1 MNEQVIDVNHIV
13 KRVATNGSQKP
24 LEILHGISLQA
35 NAGEFL
41 SIVEPSGAGKS
52 TLLSVMSG
60 LSKPTS
66 GEVHLLGTDP
76 YQLRA
81 GKAAEF
87 RRNQVGFIFQNYNL
101 IPALPAF
108 DNIVLPLRLA
118 HKKVD
123 PQKVETLLKKLN
135 FAANPN
141 NFVSSLSGGEQQ
153 KVAIARVLVAN
164 SRIIFADEPTGALDS
179 VSRQII
185 FGLLRH
191 LTKQGICIVMVTHD
205 IEMAAATDKAITLRN
220 GRLEKV
226 LNQPTA
232 KALFQ
237 VLNEE
242 GR

>member
-1 MNEQVIDVNHIV
+1 MKEQVIDVNQIT
-13 KRVATNGSQKP
+13 KQVAANGKHAP
-24 LEILHGISLQA
+24 VEILHGISLQA

-41 SIVEPSGAGKS
+41 SIVGPSGAGKS
-52 TLLSVMSG
+52 TLLNAMSG

-66 GEVHLLGTDP
+66 GEVHLLGQDP
-76 YQLRA
+76 YRLRA
-81 GKAAEF
+81 SQAAKF
-87 RRNQVGFIFQNYNL
+87 RREQIGFIFQNYNL

-118 HKKVD
+118 HKSVD
-123 PQKVETLLKKLN
+123 RQKVAALLKQIN
-135 FAANPN
+135 FAADPN
-141 NFVSSLSGGEQQ
+141 NFISNLSGGEQQ

-179 VSRQII
+179 ISRQII

-205 IEMAAATDKAITLRN
+205 IEMAAATDRAITLRD

-232 KALFQ
+232 EALFQ
-237 VLNEE
+237 ALNEE